1 MDDAPLMEIELGTNH
16 VYPLGLGYLTQD
28 DITHCLD
35 WIIWFV
41 VVKFFQ
47 GSDVLTDTEVTIMD
61 PISICTRFFSFTL
74 ILCNME
80 FL

>member
-1 MDDAPLMEIELGTNH
+1 MDDAPLMEIELGTNP
-16 VYPLGLGYLTQD
+16 VYPLGLSYLTQD
-28 DITHCLD
+28 DITHFLD

-47 GSDVLTDTEVTIMD
+47 GSDVLTDTEVTI
-61 PISICTRFFSFTL
+61 ISVCTRFFSFTL